1 MFSQFQTWLN
11 ALNPFE
17 DIQMRMKLNEISI
30 KSNAIILDATQLIED
45 AESMIQEL
53 QLRINIDLIT
63 KNNMR
68 VKEVLA
74 TLDNNQRWLDQSK
87 DYIAEVRLNKDKYT
101 ADCNLAFGTITIAV
115 NTLSKAKDSFTE
127 VNNVMNNHIKEIQ
140 DIMDK
145 HATQNTLSNIWD
157 NSQQWNQTGGSKM
170 ASHFGFSYG
179 PSVPTRDH
187 SHTMQLRPR
196 VPKSQKNDDESS
208 EDYSSES
215 EYSDSCD
222 EYNYIGNPV

>member
-1 MFSQFQTWLN
+1 MFSQFQSWVN

-53 QLRINIDLIT
+53 QLRVNIDLIT

-68 VKEVLA
+68 VKEVLVA
-74 TLDNNQRWLDQSK
+74 LDSNRKWLDQSK
-87 DYIAEVRLNKDKYT
+87 DYIAEVRLRKDKYV
-101 ADCNLAFGTITIAV
+101 ADCNLAFGTITIAA
-115 NTLSKAKDSFTE
+115 NALDKATDSFTE
-127 VNNVMNNHIKEIQ
+127 VNNVMVSHIKDIQ
-140 DIMDK
+140 TIMDK
-145 HATQNTLSNIWD
+145 HAAQNTLSSIWD
-157 NSQQWNQTGGSKM
+157 NSRTWNQASKPGFTFGS
-170 ASHFGFSYG
+170 SSQTQ
-179 PSVPTRDH
+179 V
-187 SHTMQLRPR
+187 HTMQLRPR
-196 VPKSQKNDDESS
+196 VPKRKKNDGESS
-208 EDYSSES
+208 EDYNSES